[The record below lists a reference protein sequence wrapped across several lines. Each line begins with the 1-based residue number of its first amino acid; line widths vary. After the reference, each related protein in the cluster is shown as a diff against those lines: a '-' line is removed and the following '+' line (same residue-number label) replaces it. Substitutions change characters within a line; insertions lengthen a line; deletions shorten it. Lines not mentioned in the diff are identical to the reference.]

1 MKYTFILIHLFFL
14 NNIYS
19 QWEYVFNKS
28 EKKIEAV
35 GKVFYNETYK
45 DSMILKLSKS
55 SDLELSFSI
64 EGDLF
69 KEKEIYYVVL
79 DISERKFK
87 ASKSKV
93 EAGKYEIYEIK
104 DMVNS
109 ERFEL
114 EDFLKIFKMG
124 EYLVLTIRNNLKVI
138 QGVNKLNGSSG
149 AINRVIANRFPKP

>member
-1 MKYTFILIHLFFL
+1 MFFL

-104 DMVNS
+104 DTPP
-109 ERFEL
+109 
-114 EDFLKIFKMG
+114 KKKK
-124 EYLVLTIRNNLKVI
+124 TIRRK
-138 QGVNKLNGSSG
+138 
-149 AINRVIANRFPKP
+149 R

>member
-1 MKYTFILIHLFFL
+1 MKYIFVLIHLFFL

-19 QWEYVFNKS
+19 QLEYVFNKS

-69 KEKEIYYVVL
+69 KEKEIY
-79 DISERKFK
+79 
-87 ASKSKV
+87 
-93 EAGKYEIYEIK
+93 
-104 DMVNS
+104 
-109 ERFEL
+109 
-114 EDFLKIFKMG
+114 
-124 EYLVLTIRNNLKVI
+124 
-138 QGVNKLNGSSG
+138 
-149 AINRVIANRFPKP
+149 

>member
-1 MKYTFILIHLFFL
+1 MFFL

-35 GKVFYNETYK
+35 GKVIFNETYK
-45 DSMILKLSKS
+45 DSLILKLSKS
-55 SDLELSFSI
+55 RDLELSFSI

>member
-1 MKYTFILIHLFFL
+1 MFFL

-138 QGVNKLNGSSG
+138 QGVNKLNGSSA